1 MNGISKFHDIK
12 ENNMYNNELLF
23 MTPFLKEVLWGGT
36 RLQEKYG
43 YKSDSEHI
51 GEAWVVS
58 ANRNGESRVLD
69 GHFKGMTLSE
79 LWKMQPE
86 LFGHHS
92 SVGSP
97 ENPENGSCKDAYAS
111 CSQKTANITKSDSF
125 PLLVKLIYA
134 RDNLSIQVHPDDD
147 YAYVHENGGSGKT
160 ECWYIADCEE
170 GADIIIGHTARN
182 KEELREMVTNGEWD
196 KLLRVIPIHKGDFFY
211 IPSGTVH
218 AIRKGTL
225 LLETQQN
232 CDLTYRLYD
241 YGRLQNGKPR
251 ELHIEKA
258 IDVITCP
265 SENDTFAN
273 AYAASST
280 DTSEGQA
287 PEHTELLKCRYFS
300 VDKYLVKD
308 KLSITQNHSF
318 LIVDVLEGFGT
329 VDGIPVRSGDNF
341 IAPYNYGELHFEGDM
356 TLITSHI

>member
-1 MNGISKFHDIK
+1 
-12 ENNMYNNELLF
+12 MYNKELLF
-23 MTPFLKEVLWGGT
+23 MTPFLKEVIWGGT
-36 RLQEKYG
+36 KLQEKYG
-43 YKSDSEHI
+43 YRSDSENI

-58 ANRNGESRVLD
+58 ANRNGESRVQE
-69 GHFKGMTLSE
+69 GHFNGMTLSE
-79 LWKMQPE
+79 LWEKQPE
-86 LFGHHS
+86 LFGFNTS
-92 SVGSP
+92 EGCPNEMRP
-97 ENPENGSCKDAYAS
+97 EPYTNSEVSGSCKG
-111 CSQKTANITKSDSF
+111 TAAVKPESF

-134 RDNLSIQVHPDDD
+134 KDNLSIQVHPDDD

-170 GADIIIGHTARN
+170 DADIIIGHHAKN
-182 KEELREMVTNGEWD
+182 KEELRSMVQAGDWD

-251 ELHIEKA
+251 ELHIDKA
-258 IDVITCP
+258 IDVIKYP
-265 SENDTFAN
+265 SDEKDASAN
-273 AYAASST
+273 ASAEVSPALSSV
-280 DTSEGQA
+280 QI

-300 VDKYLVKD
+300 VDKYQVKD
-308 KLSITQNHSF
+308 KLTLTQDHSF
-318 LIVDVLEGFGT
+318 LIVDVLEGSGT
-329 VDGIPVRSGDNF
+329 VDGIPVKSGDNF
-341 IAPYNYGELHFEGDM
+341 IAPYNYGELHFEGNM

>member
-1 MNGISKFHDIK
+1 
-12 ENNMYNNELLF
+12 MYNNELLF

-43 YKSDSEHI
+43 YKSDSESI

-58 ANRNGESRVLD
+58 ANRNGESRVRD

-79 LWKMQPE
+79 LWSKQPE
-86 LFGHHS
+86 LFG
-92 SVGSP
+92 P
-97 ENPENGSCKDAYAS
+97 DR
-111 CSQKTANITKSDSF
+111 SDSF

-170 GADIIIGHTARN
+170 GADIIIGHNAKN

-241 YGRLQNGKPR
+241 YDRLQNGKPR
-251 ELHIEKA
+251 ELHIDKA
-258 IDVITCP
+258 IDVINYP
-265 SENDTFAN
+265 SDEKDTAN
-273 AYAASST
+273 VSASPSHDLST
-280 DTSEGQA
+280 GEATAHE
-287 PEHTELLKCRYFS
+287 ELLRCSYFS

-308 KLSITQNHSF
+308 SLDLTQSHSF
-318 LIVDVLEGFGT
+318 LIVDVLEGSGT
-329 VDGIPVRSGDNF
+329 VDGIPVGSGDNF

-356 TLITSHI
+356 TIITSHI